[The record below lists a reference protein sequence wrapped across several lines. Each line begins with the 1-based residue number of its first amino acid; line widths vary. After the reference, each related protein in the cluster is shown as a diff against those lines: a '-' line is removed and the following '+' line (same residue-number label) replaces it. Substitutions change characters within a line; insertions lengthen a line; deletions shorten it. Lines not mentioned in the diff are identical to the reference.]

1 MSKHE
6 ELNYVEFPVKGIPA
20 AKRFFESV
28 FNWSF
33 TNFDEAYTTFK
44 NKGLDGDFL
53 HQS

>member
-6 ELNYVEFPVKGIPA
+6 KLNYVEFPAKDIPA
-20 AKRFFESV
+20 TKRFFESV

-33 TNFDEAYTTFK
+33 TDFGEAYTTFE
-44 NKGLDGDFL
+44 NKGFDGGFS

>member
-6 ELNYVEFPVKGIPA
+6 KLNYIKFIVKGIPA
-20 AKRFFESV
+20 VKRFFKSV

-33 TNFDEAYTTFK
+33 TNFNEAYMTFK
-44 NKGLDGDFL
+44 NKGLDGGFS

>member
-6 ELNYVEFPVKGIPA
+6 KLNCVEFPAKDIPA
-20 AKRFFESV
+20 TKRFFESV

-33 TNFDEAYTTFK
+33 TDFGEAYTIFE
-44 NKGLDGDFL
+44 NEGLDDGFS